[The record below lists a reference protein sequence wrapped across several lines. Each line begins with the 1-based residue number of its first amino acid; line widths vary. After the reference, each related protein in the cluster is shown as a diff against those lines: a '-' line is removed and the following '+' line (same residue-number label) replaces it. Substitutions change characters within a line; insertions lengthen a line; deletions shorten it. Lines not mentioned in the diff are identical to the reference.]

1 LRVPFIR
8 TRIKYFRYASFEEFK
23 VLELPYQTG
32 RPYGEGA
39 NGPCFSMYFLLP
51 HEVGG
56 LPAMLRKFKGSTEE
70 LSQTLGGLE
79 CVLVKKM
86 AIPMWKSS
94 YRFKA
99 KETLQR
105 MGLKMPFGKNGDFTE
120 MLDNRDGKAVYI
132 SDVIQS
138 GYINVDENGTEAGAA
153 SAVRLTCSSLG
164 DPPVIPDNE
173 FVADHP
179 FMYMIV
185 ERDSKAVIFTG
196 AVFNPLDGLQ

>member
-1 LRVPFIR
+1 
-8 TRIKYFRYASFEEFK
+8 
-23 VLELPYQTG
+23 
-32 RPYGEGA
+32 
-39 NGPCFSMYFLLP
+39 
-51 HEVGG
+51 
-56 LPAMLRKFKGSTEE
+56 
-70 LSQTLGGLE
+70 
-79 CVLVKKM
+79 M